1 MIKIKR
7 GSEIILSDDPTI
19 NEDRDV
25 LNRRF
30 NDGMAIKKDNVLSV
44 IDYILVHSKLYIDDK
59 IMLTNES
66 FCLAAD
72 DLDLLE
78 YDAGGDFF
86 KKIMD
91 SEKVKTLIFYVY
103 VVIRL
108 PEAEM
113 IFLNPT
119 KNLQLHFLVMKTQ

>member
-91 SEKVKTLIFYVY
+91 SERVKTLIFLRVCCYK
-103 VVIRL
+103 ITRSRSD
-108 PEAEM
+108 
-113 IFLNPT
+113 FLEPY